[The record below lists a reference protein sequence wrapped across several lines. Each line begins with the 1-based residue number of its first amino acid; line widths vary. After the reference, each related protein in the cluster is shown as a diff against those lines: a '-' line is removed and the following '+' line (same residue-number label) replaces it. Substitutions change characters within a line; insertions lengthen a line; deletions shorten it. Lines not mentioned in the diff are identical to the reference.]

1 MNQFVNIF
9 KIGTN
14 IIKACADYLLLKEVK
29 QLNNEIHLIKG
40 SFLVDA
46 IDFVRKISTCQNEVN
61 IHFFLESAYS
71 KFSQSVLLYQN
82 VTQEIVNMGIT
93 DGLVESIA
101 DDFKIQRN
109 GFLSQNYNNTIDSI
123 KYRLSTSQDKK
134 DELDLK
140 MRCLEISYQGKALC
154 EFYMKEYI
162 LCINTLDSIIGIGCH
177 FNPIKE
183 VIKYYSFYL
192 DSDDLFIRPIMKSV
206 VPKIIAPGIEKHIE
220 IFRAINAISSEYN
233 ISLRELQNFNFAI
246 NVLSKEDSIY
256 CKELLRKITSGRE

>member
-9 KIGTN
+9 KIETN

-82 VTQEIVNMGIT
+82 VTQEIFEKGMSDGIIGT
-93 DGLVESIA
+93 IA
-101 DDFKIQRN
+101 DDFRSQSSGWLAQKYNGVVDAIQA
-109 GFLSQNYNNTIDSI
+109 
-123 KYRLSTSQDKK
+123 KASTSQNQK
-134 DELDLK
+134 DEIDFR
-140 MRCLEISYQGKALC
+140 MRCLEISYQGKAMC

-162 LCINTLDSIIGIGCH
+162 LCMNTLDTIIGCH
-177 FNPIKE
+177 LKPIKE
-183 VIKYYSFYL
+183 VIKYSSFYL
-192 DSDDLFIRPIMKSV
+192 DSNNLFIQPIIKSA
-206 VPKIIAPGIEKHIE
+206 VPKLMAIEIENHIE
-220 IFRAINAISSEYN
+220 IFHAINVISAEHN
-233 ISLRELQNFNFAI
+233 ISVGELQNLNFAI